1 MTLPRRLLD
10 VVLAALLGILL
21 APVALIVAL
30 AIWILDGR
38 PVFYGSLRAHGPDRN
53 FRLWKF
59 RTMITDPGDAGVTG
73 GDKAK
78 RITRMG
84 GFLRRSRLDELPQ
97 LWNILKGD
105 MSFVGPRPPLPIYV
119 ERFPALYAEVL
130 ADRPGLTGLATLV
143 FHETE
148 ERILAQCQ
156 TPEQTEQAYMRRC
169 IPRKAR
175 LDLIY
180 AANRSLCSDLM
191 LILATGL
198 GKTWRATLLHGA
210 NRRHSDN

>member
-10 VVLAALLGILL
+10 IVLAALLGILL

-30 AIWILDGR
+30 AIWILDGQ
-38 PVFYGSLRAHGPDRN
+38 PVFYGSLRAREPGRN

-198 GKTWRATLLHGA
+198 GKKWRATLLHGA

>member
-10 VVLAALLGILL
+10 IVLAALLGVLL

-38 PVFYGSLRAHGPDRN
+38 PVFYGSLRAHGPGRN

-59 RTMITDPGDAGVTG
+59 RTMTMDPGDTGVTG

-148 ERILAQCQ
+148 ERILAQCH

-198 GKTWRATLLHGA
+198 GKKWRATLLHGA